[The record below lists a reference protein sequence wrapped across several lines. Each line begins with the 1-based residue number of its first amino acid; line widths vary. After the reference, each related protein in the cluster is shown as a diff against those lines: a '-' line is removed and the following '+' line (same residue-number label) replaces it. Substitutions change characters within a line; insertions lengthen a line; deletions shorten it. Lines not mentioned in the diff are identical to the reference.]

1 MNQNKT
7 ELAVAALCN
16 GTVIDRI
23 PSNSLFKAV
32 ELLGIAD
39 MANAV
44 TIGNNLDSA
53 KLGKKGIIKVA
64 DVEFDQAVLSRIALL
79 APNAVVNTIRDFS
92 VVDKHEVVL
101 PDEIVGIVRCGNP
114 KCISN
119 HEPMPTRFA
128 VISREPVEIRCQYC
142 NHSVAGDKAQLL

>member
-23 PSNSLFKAV
+23 PSHSLFKAV

-39 MANAV
+39 MDSAV
-44 TIGNNLDSA
+44 TIGNNLDSR

-79 APNAVVNTIRDFS
+79 APNAVVNTIRDFN
-92 VVDKHEVVL
+92 VVNKHEVVL
-101 PDEIVGIVRCGNP
+101 PDEIVGIVRCANP

-119 HEPMPTRFA
+119 HEPMPTRFS
-128 VISREPVEIRCQYC
+128 VISRKPVEIRCHYC
-142 NHSVAGDKAQLL
+142 NHSVAGNKAQLL